1 MDTAKKR
8 RYVYSTLIGPHMRAT
23 LLPAALLYPLSLS
36 QLGKYFV
43 KPAAKK
49 NKEICTGAAWWGIL
63 ALYTVEK

>member
-1 MDTAKKR
+1 
-8 RYVYSTLIGPHMRAT
+8 MRAT
-23 LLPAALLYPLSLS
+23 LLPAALLYPLSLSLS

-63 ALYTVEK
+63 ALYSVEK